1 MGIVIG
7 IVVGTVAALALALAY
22 VRATEWLREARRAR
36 FAFENRENY
45 LLIKLAGP
53 LGAGEDALVT
63 MKALREALLLKVAG
77 MSSGRALLDATRLR
91 LANARAFW
99 ILIGGIGPLLLNPGV
114 NVAVVSRR
122 RSPMARHLQSSGIL
136 NCLPS
141 VREGERHLLAGPPRP
156 PMPFDKEYVD
166 GLLAPGRRKAA

>member
-7 IVVGTVAALALALAY
+7 IVVGIVVALAVALAY

-36 FAFENRENY
+36 YAFENREKY
-45 LLIKLAGP
+45 LLIKLDGP

-63 MKALREALLLKVAG
+63 MKALREAMLLKVAG
-77 MSSGRALLDATRLR
+77 MSSGRALVDASRLR

-99 ILIGGIGPLLLNPGV
+99 ILIGGIGPLLLNPSV
-114 NVAVVSRR
+114 NVAVVSGR
-122 RSPMARHLQSSGIL
+122 RSRTARQFQSSGIL

-141 VREGERHLLAGPPRP
+141 VREGERHLLSGQPRP
-156 PMPFDKEYVD
+156 PMPFDAEYVND
-166 GLLAPGRRKAA
+166 LLAPGRRKAA